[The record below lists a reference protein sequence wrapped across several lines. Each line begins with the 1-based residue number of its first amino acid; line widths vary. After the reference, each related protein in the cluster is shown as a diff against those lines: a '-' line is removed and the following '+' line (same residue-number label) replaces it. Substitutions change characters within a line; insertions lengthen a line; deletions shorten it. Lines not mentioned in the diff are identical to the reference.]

1 MVIRSRIKKWGN
13 SLGIRLPKAVVAQ
26 LHLADNSE
34 VEMRIKENR
43 IIITSAAPEY
53 TLKGLVDKVS
63 RKNIHE
69 VAATGSPAGQD
80 IW

>member
-1 MVIRSRIKKWGN
+1 MVIRSKIKKWGN

-26 LHLADNSE
+26 LHLADNSA

-43 IIITSAAPEY
+43 IIITPAAPEY
-53 TLKGLVDKVS
+53 TLKGLLEKVS

-69 VAATGSPAGQD
+69 VAAAGSPAGHD